1 MQMQSRIHIFE
12 KRIDFKEGLDT
23 YISPVDLG
31 WRGRL
36 SPPEPKYL
44 ADLQIYLGMQKGN
57 PKVPESYLKFAC
69 YAIKGD
75 GGLLSDVL
83 LGDFCLARLPEI
95 TGNQNNDDLLIDE
108 LNCFWNEMGVM
119 YFID

>member
-12 KRIDFKEGLDT
+12 KRIDFIEGLDT

-44 ADLQIYLGMQKGN
+44 ADLQIYLGMQKGIQKYQN
-57 PKVPESYLKFAC
+57 P
-69 YAIKGD
+69 I
-75 GGLLSDVL
+75 
-83 LGDFCLARLPEI
+83 
-95 TGNQNNDDLLIDE
+95 
-108 LNCFWNEMGVM
+108 
-119 YFID
+119 